1 VEGDGKFLEKIVEM
15 MALETNVTTRTK
27 RWFLAVMVFVSLL
40 CWFSVPAHAS
50 WWINPKKFHAS
61 VHGQTPCQNCHEDI
75 GKQGLHPNPEEI
87 AKGSQDRF
95 QLDHCLVCHEEV
107 MSDLEKG
114 KHGSQKVQDL
124 EKHKVCLGCHD
135 PHEQAPIKEK
145 VKFDPGK
152 PRHEQCGACH
162 EEKKELPP
170 FSAEDEA
177 CMACHRLIRLEES
190 RAAEKIETICFHCHA
205 QLGTPAQTLTGKKI
219 SLVNP
224 AEYAKTPHA
233 RVACL
238 TCHPQATETGHGK
251 NIHGD
256 CRQCHLP
263 YHDEKIAHDLHGL
276 VACGSCHLQG
286 TRPERDPKSKH
297 VVWTRTFKPGETS
310 RVHDMAVRNDEV
322 SCRHCH
328 SSDNQVGAAAMVLP
342 AKSIICMPCHA
353 GTFSVGDTTTILTL
367 IVFFVGLVMVFSY
380 VLTGVSS
387 GGRSGG
393 ALDNVFGLVGGAIK
407 TLFSNKL
414 GAVLKVFLLDVLLQ
428 RRLYKQSPKRW
439 LIHGLIFYA
448 FAFRFVWGIIG
459 LIGSLWIP
467 ERAWVW
473 PMLDKNSPLTAFLF
487 DLTGVM
493 IILGVLFAYLR
504 GRKQRSDQVP
514 DLPRQDVL
522 ALGLIAAILVVGFI
536 MEGMRIAM
544 TGFPEGSG
552 YAFLA
557 YAISRLLLDATS
569 LVNVY
574 GYIWYLHAILTGAF
588 IAYLPFSKLLHIIV
602 SPFVLLGNAVGRHN
616 K

>member
-1 VEGDGKFLEKIVEM
+1 MV
-15 MALETNVTTRTK
+15 AQETDELK
-27 RWFLAVMVFVSLL
+27 RMKKWLLGATLLVSML
-40 CWFSVPAHAS
+40 CCGSLPAHAS

-95 QLDHCLVCHEEV
+95 QPDHCLVCHEEV

-114 KHGSQKVQDL
+114 KHGSQKVKDL
-124 EKHKVCLGCHD
+124 DKHKMCLECHD

-170 FSAEDEA
+170 FSAEDET
-177 CMACHRLIRLEES
+177 CMACHRLILPEES

-224 AEYAKTPHA
+224 AEYGKTPHA
-233 RVACL
+233 KVACV

-256 CRQCHLP
+256 CRQCHFP
-263 YHDEKIAHDLHGL
+263 YHDEKVAHDLHGV

-286 TRPERDPKSKH
+286 TQPGRDPRSKH
-297 VVWTRTFKPGETS
+297 VIWKRAFKPGQAS
-310 RVHDMAVRNDEV
+310 RVHQMVIRDDEA

-328 SSDNQVGAAAMVLP
+328 SPNNPVGAASMVLP

-353 GTFSVGDTTTILTL
+353 GTFSVGDTTTILSL

-380 VLTGVSS
+380 VLTGASS
-387 GGRSGG
+387 FSSLLGGM
-393 ALDNVFGLVGGAIK
+393 V
-407 TLFSNKL
+407 
-414 GAVLKVFLLDVLLQ
+414 GAVFSKRIGEILKVLVLDVLFQ
-428 RRLYKQSPKRW
+428 RRLYRQSPKRW

-448 FAFRFVWGIIG
+448 FAFRFVWGVVA
-459 LIGSLWIP
+459 LIGSLWKP
-467 ERAWVW
+467 EWTWVW

-493 IILGVLFAYLR
+493 IILGVLFAYVR
-504 GRKQRSDQVP
+504 GRKQRSEQIP
-514 DLPRQDVL
+514 DLPRQDVV
-522 ALGLIAAILVVGFI
+522 ALGLIAAIVVVGFI
-536 MEGMRIAM
+536 LEGMRIAM
-544 TGFPEGSG
+544 TGFPEGSC
-552 YAFLA
+552 YAFLG
-557 YAISRLLLDATS
+557 YAIGRLFFNGTS
-569 LVNVY
+569 LVNAY
-574 GYIWYLHAILTGAF
+574 GYVWYLHAILTGAF

-602 SPFVLLGNAVGRHN
+602 SPFVLMGNAVRREHRH
-616 K
+616 KETKVQRDV